1 MFLYFFLNSP
11 FLSKDLSQP
20 AVLVCDFKNKFRQLK
35 PTAADNSC
43 DLQSKI
49 PLSSRDMGVHVG
61 FFGTGDAV
69 K

>member
-1 MFLYFFLNSP
+1 MFLYFFPNL
-11 FLSKDLSQP
+11 LISKDLSQP